1 MKRLMANVIEATI
14 LTVAAHSDVVFIPR
28 IPLITTEFKRLQFPI
43 HLAFMMSINKIQGQ
57 SLKVAGVDL
66 TY

>member
-1 MKRLMANVIEATI
+1 MANVIEATI

-43 HLAFMMSINKIQGQ
+43 HLAFMMSINKINKIQGQ